1 MNRRTVRL
9 RTTSADSTR
18 DAAAAL
24 AELARPGDLLLL
36 VGDLGSGKTAFCQ
49 GFGRG
54 LGVDEQITSPTFAL
68 VQSYTG
74 RLDLNHL
81 DVYRLQQVGEA
92 HDLGLSELLDDG
104 GVTLIEW
111 GDTITAVLPADFLE
125 VHLQAAGDP
134 EHRSIDLVAVGPTW
148 SARVR
153 SVRTALDPWLDEA
166 AAGPEDGAGPC

>member
-1 MNRRTVRL
+1 MRRTVRL
-9 RTTSADSTR
+9 RTTSAEATR
-18 DAAAAL
+18 NAAAAL

-54 LGVDEQITSPTFAL
+54 LGIDEQITSPTFAL

-81 DVYRLQQVGEA
+81 DVYRLEQVNEA
-92 HDLGLSELLDDG
+92 LDLGLNELLDDG

-111 GDTITAVLPADFLE
+111 GDTITGVLPADFLE
-125 VHLQAAGDP
+125 VHLHASADP
-134 EHRSIDLVAVGPTW
+134 DERSIELLAVGPTW

-153 SVRTALDPWLDEA
+153 SVQTALGPWLEPDAE
-166 AAGPEDGAGPC
+166 GGAEPC